1 MTRRKYVG
9 GASRFYSG
17 PHDEKWIAWS
27 RSLSSQIFRRPA
39 CVPLAGPYHPAQ
51 GRLSKQPGNRE
62 KTMKRA
68 ARLVAASLLL
78 SLPAAAHT
86 PQQPPHQLFAE
97 GDLKLESG
105 EAIKDFSISYVTH
118 GTLNAKKSNAI
129 LMVTA
134 ISGNHHR
141 LDFMIGPGKALDTDK
156 YFIVCTDAIANGF
169 STSPSNSKA
178 QPRMAFPK
186 FSIRDMV
193 QSQYRLMKEKLG
205 IDHVVAVVGPSMGGM
220 QVLQWGVS
228 HPDYMDAL
236 VAMVPL
242 AKTPAWTVA
251 VLEASRKAIMTDPA
265 WKEGN
270 YEAPPEKGIRLWRD
284 ILSLLS
290 ARTPDMYSRQFKN
303 GIDVLPWMEQQETA
317 LIKAFDANDW
327 IYQTWAYERH
337 DVGATP
343 GFNGDTAKALASIK
357 AKTLILTG
365 TKDLLNPEFEP
376 TEAGKN
382 IPDVKM
388 MTISPGTVTGHAAA
402 GGAIP
407 GDVEFLNREAA
418 AFLDGVT
425 ESGKRLN

>member
-1 MTRRKYVG
+1 
-9 GASRFYSG
+9 
-17 PHDEKWIAWS
+17 
-27 RSLSSQIFRRPA
+27 
-39 CVPLAGPYHPAQ
+39 
-51 GRLSKQPGNRE
+51 
-62 KTMKRA
+62 MKRIA
-68 ARLVAASLLL
+68 QFVAAGLLL
-78 SLPAAAHT
+78 SLPALAHT
-86 PQQPPHQLFAE
+86 PQQAPHQSFAA
-97 GDLKLESG
+97 GDLRLESG
-105 EAIKDFSISYVTH
+105 EAISDFEISYVTH

-141 LDFMIGPGKALDTDK
+141 IDFMIGPGKALDTDK

-178 QPRMAFPK
+178 QPRMSFPK
-186 FSIRDMV
+186 FAIRDMV
-193 QSQYRLMKEKLG
+193 ESQYRLMKEKLG

-251 VLEASRKAIMTDPA
+251 VLEASRKAIMNDAA
-265 WKEGN
+265 WKDGN
-270 YEAPPEKGIRLWRD
+270 YDAPPEKGVRLWRD

-290 ARTPDMYSRQFKN
+290 ARTPDMYAAQFKN
-303 GIDVLPWMEQQETA
+303 GMDVLPWMEAQETA
-317 LIKAFDANDW
+317 QMKLFDANDW
-327 IYQTWAYERH
+327 IYQTWAYDRH
-337 DVGATP
+337 DVGTTP
-343 GFNGDTAKALASIK
+343 GFNGDTAKALGSIK
-357 AKTLILTG
+357 AKTLVLTG

-376 TEAGKN
+376 IEASKN
-382 IPDVKM
+382 IAGAKV

-407 GDVEFLNREAA
+407 ADVEFLNRETSI
-418 AFLDGVT
+418 FLDAVT
-425 ESGKRLN
+425 EGGKKLN